1 MLLIHR
7 KSIARGTGEVNA
19 GDAAGL
25 GSSGEASGALGCEMS
40 PSEQGGDKR
49 DLAVPEWEL

>member
-7 KSIARGTGEVNA
+7 KSVAGGTEEFNA

-25 GSSGEASGALGCEMS
+25 GSPGEGSGALGCEMS
-40 PSEQGGDKR
+40 PSEQGGDK
-49 DLAVPEWEL
+49 